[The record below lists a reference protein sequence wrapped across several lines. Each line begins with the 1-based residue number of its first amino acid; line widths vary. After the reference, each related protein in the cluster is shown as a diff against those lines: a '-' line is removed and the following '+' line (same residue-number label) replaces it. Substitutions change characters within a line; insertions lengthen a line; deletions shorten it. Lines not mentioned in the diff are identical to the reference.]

1 MRRSAHRAIRQPEF
15 HIMNSDFPGW
25 SQVTPMTSLLVKSPQ
40 SPLSIDLS
48 SLTPLSKMS
57 DRQFYN
63 FCRTNPDLRI
73 ERNANGEVIVMPPA
87 FADTGNRN
95 GRNFGQLYVWCEADG
110 TGEAFD
116 SSSGFTL
123 PNGATRSPD
132 AAWILSD
139 RWNALQPE
147 QQASFAP
154 IAPDFVVELRSSSD
168 TLVSL
173 QEKMA
178 EYMANR
184 VRLGL
189 LIDRKDRQVH
199 VYRPKR
205 EPEILDHPESVSCE
219 PEMRLFAL
227 KLAKI
232 W

>member
-1 MRRSAHRAIRQPEF
+1 
-15 HIMNSDFPGW
+15 
-25 SQVTPMTSLLVKSPQ
+25 MTSLLVKSEQ
-40 SPLSIDLS
+40 MPLAINLS
-48 SLTPLSKMS
+48 SLTTMSKMS
-57 DRQFYN
+57 DLQFSD

-73 ERNANGEVIVMPPA
+73 ERNVNGEIIVMPPA

-95 GRNFGQLYVWCEADG
+95 GRVFGQLFVWAEADA

-132 AAWILSD
+132 AAWILSE
-139 RWNALQPE
+139 RWNALTPE

-154 IAPDFVVELRSSSD
+154 IVPDFVVELRSSSD

-173 QEKMA
+173 KEKME
-178 EYMANR
+178 EYIANG

-189 LIDRKDRQVH
+189 LIDSRSETLRERKNRQVY
-199 VYRPKR
+199 VYRLNQ
-205 EPEILDHPESVSCE
+205 EPEILDNPESVSCE
-219 PEMRLFAL
+219 PEMPRFAL
-227 KLAKI
+227 KMAKI

>member
-1 MRRSAHRAIRQPEF
+1 
-15 HIMNSDFPGW
+15 
-25 SQVTPMTSLLVKSPQ
+25 MTSLLIKSEQMSLP
-40 SPLSIDLS
+40 IDLS

-57 DRQFYN
+57 DQQFYD

-73 ERNANGEVIVMPPA
+73 ERSANGEIIIMPPA
-87 FADTGNRN
+87 FSDTGNRN
-95 GRNFGQLYVWCEADG
+95 SRVSGQLFVWAEADA

-132 AAWILSD
+132 ASWILSD
-139 RWNALQPE
+139 RWNALAPE

-173 QEKMA
+173 KEKME
-178 EYMANR
+178 EYVANG

-189 LIDRKDRQVH
+189 LIDRKNGQVH
-199 VYRPKR
+199 VYRPNC
-205 EPEILDHPESVSCE
+205 PSEILDNPVSVSCE
-219 PEMRLFAL
+219 PEMPLFAL
-227 KLAKI
+227 KMARI

>member
-1 MRRSAHRAIRQPEF
+1 
-15 HIMNSDFPGW
+15 
-25 SQVTPMTSLLVKSPQ
+25 MTNLLIKSEQLSLP
-40 SPLSIDLS
+40 IDLS
-48 SLTPLSKMS
+48 SLTPTAKMS
-57 DRQFYN
+57 DQQFYE

-73 ERNANGEVIVMPPA
+73 ERNANGEIIVMPPA

-95 GRNFGQLYVWCEADG
+95 GRIFGQLFIWSEANG

-139 RWNALQPE
+139 RWNALTPE

-168 TLVSL
+168 TLSSL
-173 QEKMA
+173 KEKME
-178 EYMANR
+178 EYIANG

-189 LIDRKDRQVH
+189 LIDRKNRQVY
-199 VYRPKR
+199 VYRIDR
-205 EPEILDHPESVSCE
+205 DPEILESPEAVNCD
-219 PEMRLFAL
+219 PELPSFSL
-227 KLAKI
+227 KMAKI

>member
-1 MRRSAHRAIRQPEF
+1 MEL
-15 HIMNSDFPGW
+15 GW
-25 SQVTPMTSLLVKSPQ
+25 PMTSLLVKSAQMSLP
-40 SPLSIDLS
+40 IDLS
-48 SLTPLSKMS
+48 SLITLSKLS
-57 DRQFYN
+57 DQQFYD

-73 ERNANGEVIVMPPA
+73 ERNATGEIVVMPPA

-95 GRNFGQLYVWCEADG
+95 GRVFGQLYVWSEADG

-123 PNGATRSPD
+123 ANGATRSPD
-132 AAWILSD
+132 TAWISSD

-173 QEKMA
+173 TEKME
-178 EYMANR
+178 EYIANG

-189 LIDRKDRQVH
+189 LIDRKNRQVH
-199 VYRPKR
+199 VYRVDR
-205 EPEILDHPESVSCE
+205 RPEILDNPESVSCE
-219 PEMRLFAL
+219 PEMPTFAL
-227 KLAKI
+227 KMARI

>member
-1 MRRSAHRAIRQPEF
+1 
-15 HIMNSDFPGW
+15 
-25 SQVTPMTSLLVKSPQ
+25 MTSLLFKSAQMSLP
-40 SPLSIDLS
+40 IDLS
-48 SLTPLSKMS
+48 SLTPTLKMS
-57 DRQFYN
+57 DQQFYD

-73 ERNANGEVIVMPPA
+73 ERSATGEIIVMPPA

-95 GRNFGQLYVWCEADG
+95 SRISGQLFIWAEADA

-132 AAWILSD
+132 AAWILCD
-139 RWNALQPE
+139 RWNALAPE

-173 QEKMA
+173 AEKME
-178 EYMANR
+178 EYVANG

-189 LIDRKDRQVH
+189 LIDRKNGQVH
-199 VYRPKR
+199 VYRPNQS
-205 EPEILDHPESVSCE
+205 PEILDNPVAVSCE
-219 PEMRLFAL
+219 PEMPRFAL
-227 KLAKI
+227 KMARI

>member
-1 MRRSAHRAIRQPEF
+1 
-15 HIMNSDFPGW
+15 
-25 SQVTPMTSLLVKSPQ
+25 MTNLLVTSEQ
-40 SPLSIDLS
+40 MPLPIDLS
-48 SLTPLSKMS
+48 SLTTVLQVS
-57 DRQFYN
+57 DQQFYD

-73 ERNANGEVIVMPPA
+73 ERNANGEIIVMPPA

-95 GRNFGQLYVWCEADG
+95 GRIFGQLFVWSEADA

-139 RWNALQPE
+139 RWNALHPE

-154 IAPDFVVELRSSSD
+154 IAPDFVVELRSSRD
-168 TLVSL
+168 ILVSL
-173 QEKMA
+173 KEKME
-178 EYMANR
+178 EYIANG

-189 LIDRKDRQVH
+189 LIDRKNCQVH
-199 VYRPKR
+199 IYRPNR
-205 EPEILDHPESVSCE
+205 SPEILDNPETVNCE
-219 PEMRLFAL
+219 PEMPIFAL
-227 KLAKI
+227 KMAKI

>member
-1 MRRSAHRAIRQPEF
+1 
-15 HIMNSDFPGW
+15 
-25 SQVTPMTSLLVKSPQ
+25 MTNLLVKSEQ
-40 SPLSIDLS
+40 MPLPIDLS
-48 SLTPLSKMS
+48 SLTTVSKVS
-57 DRQFYN
+57 DQQFYD

-73 ERNANGEVIVMPPA
+73 ERNAKGEIIVMPPA

-95 GRNFGQLYVWCEADG
+95 GRIFGQLFVWSEADA

-139 RWNALQPE
+139 RWNALQPA

-168 TLVSL
+168 TLASL
-173 QEKMA
+173 KEKME
-178 EYMANR
+178 EYIANG

-189 LIDRKDRQVH
+189 LIDRKNCQVH
-199 VYRPKR
+199 VYRPNR
-205 EPEILDHPESVSCE
+205 SPEILDNPESVNCE
-219 PEMRLFAL
+219 PEMPMFVL
-227 KLAKI
+227 KMARI

>member
-1 MRRSAHRAIRQPEF
+1 
-15 HIMNSDFPGW
+15 
-25 SQVTPMTSLLVKSPQ
+25 MTSLLVKSEQ
-40 SPLSIDLS
+40 IPLSIDLS
-48 SLTPLSKMS
+48 SLTTLPKMS
-57 DRQFYN
+57 DQQFYD

-73 ERNANGEVIVMPPA
+73 ERNTNGEIIVMPPA
-87 FADTGNRN
+87 FSDTGNRN
-95 GRNFGQLYVWCEADG
+95 GRIFGQLFVWSEADA
-110 TGEAFD
+110 TGEVFD

-168 TLVSL
+168 TLASL
-173 QEKMA
+173 KEKME
-178 EYMANR
+178 EYIANG

-189 LIDRKDRQVH
+189 LIDRKNCQVY
-199 VYRPKR
+199 VYRPNQ
-205 EPEILDHPESVSCE
+205 PSEILDNPKSVSCE
-219 PEMRLFAL
+219 PEMSGFAL
-227 KLAKI
+227 KMARI

>member
-1 MRRSAHRAIRQPEF
+1 
-15 HIMNSDFPGW
+15 
-25 SQVTPMTSLLVKSPQ
+25 MTSLLVQ
-40 SPLSIDLS
+40 SEQMPLPIDLS
-48 SLTPLSKMS
+48 ALTTVSKMS
-57 DRQFYN
+57 DQQFYD

-73 ERNANGEVIVMPPA
+73 ERNAHGEIIIMPPA

-95 GRNFGQLYVWCEADG
+95 GRVFGQLYIWSEADG

-123 PNGATRSPD
+123 PNGATRSLD

-139 RWNALQPE
+139 RWNALPSE

-173 QEKMA
+173 KEKMV
-178 EYMANR
+178 EYIANE

-189 LIDRKDRQVH
+189 LIDRKNCQVH
-199 VYRPKR
+199 VYRPDR
-205 EPEILDHPESVSCE
+205 EPEILDHLESVSCE
-219 PEMRLFAL
+219 PEMPGFAL
-227 KLAKI
+227 KIARI